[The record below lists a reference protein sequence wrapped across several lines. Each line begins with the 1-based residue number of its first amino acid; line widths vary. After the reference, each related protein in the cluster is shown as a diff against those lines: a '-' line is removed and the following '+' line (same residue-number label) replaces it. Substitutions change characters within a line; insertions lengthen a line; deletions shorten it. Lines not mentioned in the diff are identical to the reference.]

1 MALTGKAIE
10 VNMALRAA
18 AGAVKM
24 MSLSEGVECP
34 YTIPTY
40 TDAQCSG
47 YSEKEREDM
56 QQEDGRAQVRR
67 AIAFLKSIQQG
78 VIPSIRLAALPD
90 DEEKQFLKEIRE
102 SMGKYELA
110 DKVMYKDA
118 VDWIMEDLFHLPI
131 KKVNDVK
138 EAFANFLRGGTA
150 SKKSGFPLFIYD
162 CKQRGYP
169 FSVELSRFIEFLI
182 IPENE
187 IIYAIEKFDRQ
198 SIESTFAT
206 EAIIGAPKDINNICI
221 LIIQQTQAY
230 NEKGAPIELL
240 SVQRVADGS
249 PEAAIF
255 TNIFYIM
262 TNNSINYG
270 GGSSKGKEN
279 IYGEHIAKST
289 LLKHLFERDAV
300 VDIHPWLMYL
310 LSKDS
315 VVMNTAFGGNM
326 TPPAQYPLA
335 FYIVA
340 HYVANQPQYANN
352 PATFYN
358 KSYDDKK
365 PEMLAAIK
373 ANEPA
378 VDTLLRDGYAW
389 LGEKY
394 PGMGNIRQMLGDTTT
409 ALAVRRGTQ
418 LVDSFKSGLG
428 RAAAGLKRVLTRR
441 QKGGSRRI
449 TRKASTLQ

>member
-10 VNMALRAA
+10 VNTALRAA

-56 QQEDGRAQVRR
+56 QQESGRAQVRR

-90 DEEKQFLKEIRE
+90 DEEKQFLKEIHE
-102 SMGKYELA
+102 SMGKYALA
-110 DKVMYKDA
+110 DKVIYKD
-118 VDWIMEDLFHLPI
+118 VLDWIMEDLFHLPI
-131 KKVNDVK
+131 KKVNDIK

-150 SKKSGFPLFIYD
+150 INKSGFPLFIYD

-169 FSVELSRFIEFLI
+169 FSVELSRFMEFLI

-198 SIESTFAT
+198 SIESAFAT

-221 LIIQQTQAY
+221 LIIQKSQAY
-230 NEKGAPIELL
+230 DENGAPIELP
-240 SVQRVADGS
+240 SAQRVADGS

-279 IYGEHIAKST
+279 IYGEHIVKST
-289 LLKHLFERDAV
+289 MLKHLFERDAV

-315 VVMNTAFGGNM
+315 AIMNTAFGGNM
-326 TPPAQYPLA
+326 TPQQYPLA

-340 HYVANQPQYANN
+340 HFVANQPQYEKN
-352 PATFYN
+352 PADFYR
-358 KSYDDKK
+358 KLIADKK

-373 ANEPA
+373 ANESA
-378 VDTLLRDGYAW
+378 LNTLLRDGYAW

-409 ALAVRRGTQ
+409 ALAVHRATQ
-418 LVDSFKSGLG
+418 MVDSFKSGVGRLG
-428 RAAAGLKRVLTRR
+428 RMFTRSQAK
-441 QKGGSRRI
+441 QKGSARRT
-449 TRKASTLQ
+449 TRKASTPK